1 MMNLKLTIPAGLSA
15 RACAGLR
22 PWLAVLLLG
31 AFGRVE
37 GAPPGSPAVLNTN
50 APGTR
55 AELPAT
61 VYLFSYFLDNGQD
74 GLHLA
79 WSGDGLK
86 WEALRGGG
94 SFLTPRVGQSKL
106 MRDPCVAS
114 GPDGTFHLVWTDSW
128 NSQTIGYA
136 ATRDFLSWT
145 EQVAIPVMTHEPT
158 TRNCWAPELVY
169 DAQRKLFRIFWAS
182 TIPGKFPET
191 EFAGRN
197 DNNHRIYATT
207 TKDFQTFTPTELFFE
222 PGFNVIDATLFTH
235 AGKFQ
240 MIFKD
245 ETKFPQPM
253 KNLRRA
259 VAEDVAGPYL
269 VRPTP
274 IRPPG
279 AWVEGPTTLAIG
291 DYTYLYYDVYRE
303 RRYGA
308 LRSRDLEDWEDVT
321 SKLAMP
327 KGIRHGTAFA
337 VSREVVQRLLSVA
350 PIKSEATQP

>member
-1 MMNLKLTIPAGLSA
+1 
-15 RACAGLR
+15 
-22 PWLAVLLLG
+22 
-31 AFGRVE
+31 
-37 GAPPGSPAVLNTN
+37 
-50 APGTR
+50 
-55 AELPAT
+55 
-61 VYLFSYFLDNGQD
+61 
-74 GLHLA
+74 
-79 WSGDGLK
+79 
-86 WEALRGGG
+86 
-94 SFLTPRVGQSKL
+94 
-106 MRDPCVAS
+106 MRDPCVAP

-158 TRNCWAPELVY
+158 ARNCWAPELVY
-169 DAQRKLFRIFWAS
+169 DAQREHFRIFWA
-182 TIPGKFPET
+182 TTLPGKFPQT
-191 EFAGRN
+191 EFAGSN
-197 DNNHRIYATT
+197 DSNHRIYATT

-222 PGFNVIDATLFTH
+222 PGFNVIDATIFPR
-235 AGKFQ
+235 AGKFE

-259 VAEDVAGPYL
+259 VAEDVAGPYT
-269 VRPTP
+269 VVAAPV
-274 IRPPG
+274 RPPG

-291 DYTYLYYDVYRE
+291 DYTYLYFDVYRE

-321 SKLAMP
+321 SQLAMP

-337 VSREVVQRLLSVA
+337 VSRDVLQRLRAESPAKYAA
-350 PIKSEATQP
+350 PPPPASRPEKN